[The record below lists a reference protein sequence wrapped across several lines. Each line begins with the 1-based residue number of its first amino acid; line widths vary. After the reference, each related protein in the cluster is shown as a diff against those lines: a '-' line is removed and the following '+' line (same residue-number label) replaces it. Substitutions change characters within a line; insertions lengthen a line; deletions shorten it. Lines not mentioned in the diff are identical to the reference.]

1 METYLQQYPNVNYF
15 DGTAVLPR
23 QNQIYQFPAPAH
35 FGNELEILKAIRM
48 SDLVFLGN
56 RMIYYI
62 GSVQQADG
70 GPYTLTWTL
79 ESCIDESDER
89 PDGPDSLHPTVTVEL
104 RQDQGGGKHEL
115 IAYVYYWPVSD
126 TWYARGPSGD
136 EQPVAPKER
145 QTVYER
151 QSSNTDQAGALAVVD
166 TMANL
171 VLTAKGKATN

>member
-1 METYLQQYPNVNYF
+1 MVHPAIASLGRGIDGIQRINERLRAKKIVDDDPDLIMDIANAYPE
-15 DGTAVLPR
+15 DEGDD
-23 QNQIYQFPAPAH
+23 
-35 FGNELEILKAIRM
+35 
-48 SDLVFLGN
+48 DLVAD
-56 RMIYYI
+56 I